1 MAEDV
6 TAEQQET
13 APEKP
18 KKVVLSID
26 EKIARVKKDL
36 KIDALYE
43 HMPRKT
49 IKEGSYYS
57 YEYGFGSGNVV
68 FTRRVIWLLMKLGY
82 YYIAKFIGMFRRK
95 S

>member
-13 APEKP
+13 VPEKP
-18 KKVVLSID
+18 QKVVLSID

-36 KIDALYE
+36 KIDAIYE
-43 HMPRKT
+43 HMPRKE
-49 IKEGSYYS
+49 IKEGSYYAH
-57 YEYGFGSGNVV
+57 EYGFGGGNVL
-68 FTRRVIWLLMKLGY
+68 FTRRVIWLLMKLSY
-82 YYIAKFIGMFRRK
+82 YYIAKLIDMFRHK